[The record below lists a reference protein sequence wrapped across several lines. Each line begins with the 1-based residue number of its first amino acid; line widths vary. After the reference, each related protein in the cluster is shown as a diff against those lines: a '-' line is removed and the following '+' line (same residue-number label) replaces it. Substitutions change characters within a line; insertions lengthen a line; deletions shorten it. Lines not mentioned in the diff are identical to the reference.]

1 MGTPGA
7 RLQGPFVSG
16 SALALAS
23 WLPAPVATA
32 PPSMTPRSSNARR
45 CSRPLPATGS
55 GGEDAKS
62 CVRFLRML
70 MVLSLDRRI
79 ISQKPNTIPALMRAR
94 RDRPCGA
101 AEQRDEL
108 AARYHSITSSA
119 RGEQAIGHCEAK
131 RLGGLEVDRQLVLGR
146 RLYRKVGRPLAF
158 ENAIDVTSGLPVGI
172 NRVWPITDQAT
183 GGDERAP
190 WVGSRQS
197 MSGCKRDDQIA
208 IIINQGA
215 CHHDQPAI
223 GSACKFSNGALNV
236 FAILPTERDHL
247 RPGQP
252 CRGLNSSELADTCS
266 DSGISDGPDPRHV
279 GRNLL
284 E

>member
-32 PPSMTPRSSNARR
+32 PASMTPRSSNARR

-79 ISQKPNTIPALMRAR
+79 ISQKPNAIPALMRSR
-94 RDRPCGA
+94 RDQPCGT

-108 AARYHSITSSA
+108 APLHCRVPPALRPEGYHTSI
-119 RGEQAIGHCEAK
+119 
-131 RLGGLEVDRQLVLGR
+131 
-146 RLYRKVGRPLAF
+146 RKETAALRNFDPAF
-158 ENAIDVTSGLPVGI
+158 V
-172 NRVWPITDQAT
+172 RC
-183 GGDERAP
+183 
-190 WVGSRQS
+190 GSR
-197 MSGCKRDDQIA
+197 
-208 IIINQGA
+208 
-215 CHHDQPAI
+215 PA
-223 GSACKFSNGALNV
+223 V
-236 FAILPTERDHL
+236 
-247 RPGQP
+247 
-252 CRGLNSSELADTCS
+252 
-266 DSGISDGPDPRHV
+266 
-279 GRNLL
+279 
-284 E
+284 

>member
-32 PPSMTPRSSNARR
+32 PASMTPRSSNARR

-79 ISQKPNTIPALMRAR
+79 ISQKPNAIPALMRAR

-101 AEQRDEL
+101 AEQLDEL
-108 AARYHSITSSA
+108 APS
-119 RGEQAIGHCEAK
+119 
-131 RLGGLEVDRQLVLGR
+131 
-146 RLYRKVGRPLAF
+146 
-158 ENAIDVTSGLPVGI
+158 PVEHG
-172 NRVWPITDQAT
+172 AS
-183 GGDERAP
+183 RA
-190 WVGSRQS
+190 
-197 MSGCKRDDQIA
+197 
-208 IIINQGA
+208 
-215 CHHDQPAI
+215 
-223 GSACKFSNGALNV
+223 
-236 FAILPTERDHL
+236 L
-247 RPGQP
+247 R
-252 CRGLNSSELADTCS
+252 
-266 DSGISDGPDPRHV
+266 
-279 GRNLL
+279 
-284 E
+284 

>member
-146 RLYRKVGRPLAF
+146 RLYRKVGGFFTF
-158 ENAIDVTSGLPVGI
+158 EDAIDVASRTPELIDEIRSI
-172 NRVWPITDQAT
+172 RDQAA
-183 GGDERAP
+183 GGGEVAFEVDRGQFVA
-190 WVGSRQS
+190 GRQH
-197 MSGCKRDDQIA
+197 DNQIA
-208 IIINQGA
+208 MSRRRCA
-215 CHHDQPAI
+215 
-223 GSACKFSNGALNV
+223 
-236 FAILPTERDHL
+236 
-247 RPGQP
+247 
-252 CRGLNSSELADTCS
+252 
-266 DSGISDGPDPRHV
+266 PRHD
-279 GRNLL
+279 
-284 E
+284 

>member
-32 PPSMTPRSSNARR
+32 PASMTPRSSNARR

-79 ISQKPNTIPALMRAR
+79 ISQKPNAIPALLRAH
-94 RDRPCGA
+94 RDRPRGRA

-108 AARYHSITSSA
+108 AS
-119 RGEQAIGHCEAK
+119 
-131 RLGGLEVDRQLVLGR
+131 
-146 RLYRKVGRPLAF
+146 LY
-158 ENAIDVTSGLPVGI
+158 
-172 NRVWPITDQAT
+172 VWM
-183 GGDERAP
+183 AP
-190 WVGSRQS
+190 
-197 MSGCKRDDQIA
+197 A
-208 IIINQGA
+208 
-215 CHHDQPAI
+215 
-223 GSACKFSNGALNV
+223 
-236 FAILPTERDHL
+236 
-247 RPGQP
+247 
-252 CRGLNSSELADTCS
+252 
-266 DSGISDGPDPRHV
+266 
-279 GRNLL
+279 
-284 E
+284 